1 MRNKAYRFYFVY
13 YGLIVSINIVIL
25 VLSIIPQARVTCDKI
40 AFSYQFYVV
49 CLVDL
54 IQSILI
60 SYFAY

>member
-1 MRNKAYRFYFVY
+1 MY

-25 VLSIIPQARVTCDKI
+25 VLSVIPQAQVTCDKI
-40 AFSYQFYVV
+40 AFPYQFYVV

>member
-1 MRNKAYRFYFVY
+1 MY
-13 YGLIVSINIVIL
+13 YGLIVSTNIAIL
-25 VLSIIPQARVTCDKI
+25 ILSVMPKTRVTCDQI